1 MTAQRLHTVTRA
13 TNYTGMYIAQL
24 LLQQGHRV
32 QSITHHHPNWGSPF
46 GDRVPLHPFNFDQ
59 PNLLRQTLEGTDTL
73 FNTYWIRA
81 NHKDRTDQ
89 QYIEQTRVMFQ
100 AAREA
105 GVRRIV
111 HISITNPDPES
122 DLPYFQGKGQ
132 LEDALRDLEGVSH
145 AILRPTVIYSAED
158 MPLNIIAWTLRQF
171 PVVLIPGR
179 GKYEIQPVFVED
191 LAALAV
197 EVMDQEENLEIDAVG
212 PEGLHL
218 RNAHQDHQ
226 EQDRRPVRRDA
237 DAEQHHLPGGKGPGQ
252 DAGRDG
258 PHPGRN
264 QGTLPGTPGIQVR
277 RASPLPDQA
286 LRVAGRAQRPAGP
299 ELRQLDQSTLPID
312 GQKEEATQRHPPD
325 GDLPPPDGIPDGVY
339 PGWRVSRFPC
349 TSSAERHL
357 VEATLETSGN
367 AMTRRHP
374 IWRATRKTVSRETL
388 RRPR

>member
-1 MTAQRLHTVTRA
+1 MTAQRLHTVTGA

-171 PVVLIPGR
+171 PVEN
-179 GKYEIQPVFVED
+179 K
-191 LAALAV
+191 ALF
-197 EVMDQEENLEIDAVG
+197 I
-212 PEGLHL
+212 
-218 RNAHQDHQ
+218 
-226 EQDRRPVRRDA
+226 
-237 DAEQHHLPGGKGPGQ
+237 
-252 DAGRDG
+252 
-258 PHPGRN
+258 
-264 QGTLPGTPGIQVR
+264 
-277 RASPLPDQA
+277 
-286 LRVAGRAQRPAGP
+286 
-299 ELRQLDQSTLPID
+299 ID
-312 GQKEEATQRHPPD
+312 GQHRRRAISQLLHDLRADLNRANDLEKTEAQQVLVTLYVCQHERDMKQLFAWMAKNKPIESNTQELFDSSDPWNNATQDIRDDTDLLKGRINLNKATLGRNDEYLLTNSLLSPNPPM
-325 GDLPPPDGIPDGVY
+325 DGV
-339 PGWRVSRFPC
+339 W
-349 TSSAERHL
+349 
-357 VEATLETSGN
+357 EAC
-367 AMTRRHP
+367 
-374 IWRATRKTVSRETL
+374 
-388 RRPR
+388 